1 MTAEV
6 AHSDAPDML
15 RSALRLHLAAG
26 PLESADG
33 EVLDA
38 ATDAV
43 VAVLHMLS
51 LRPVETGLAA
61 AVRHFHDDMWLAD
74 SPYASGG
81 HVSERAATARQRIRA
96 EVDECFG
103 ESDSEQ
109 TLHDAIVWG
118 YLDADAG
125 HLVAQRRMY
134 LSRATY
140 FRVLRRARER
150 LAD

>member
-61 AVRHFHDDMWLAD
+61 AVRHFHDDVWLAD

-81 HVSERAATARQRIRA
+81 HVSERAATARQPS
-96 EVDECFG
+96 
-103 ESDSEQ
+103 SD
-109 TLHDAIVWG
+109 
-118 YLDADAG
+118 
-125 HLVAQRRMY
+125 
-134 LSRATY
+134 AT
-140 FRVLRRARER
+140 RGTGCR
-150 LAD
+150 